1 MSKGKDPAFLFY
13 PSDFL
18 IGTMDMTDEEVGIYI
33 RLLCRQHQKGY
44 IKPKFM
50 ENLSDEILSKFQQD
64 KDGNYYNKRL
74 KDEITKR
81 TKYAESRKINGA
93 KGGRPKKH
101 MQNHMVI
108 KSETITKPCE
118 NHTENENVNENENIN
133 TDKDRKGI
141 DIFKRSHKLFMEALG
156 K

>member
-1 MSKGKDPAFLFY
+1 MSGKGKDPAFLFY

-33 RLLCRQHQKGY
+33 RLLCRQHQKGS

-50 ENLSDEILSKFQQD
+50 KDLSDEILSKFQKD

-74 KDEITKR
+74 KDEINKR
-81 TKYAESRKINGA
+81 IKYAESRKANGS

-108 KSETITKPCE
+108 ESESTSKPHE
-118 NHTENENVNENENIN
+118 NHTENENENENRNEN
-133 TDKDRKGI
+133 TDKKGI
-141 DIFKRSHKLFMEALG
+141 GLIDQMHQLWQEALS